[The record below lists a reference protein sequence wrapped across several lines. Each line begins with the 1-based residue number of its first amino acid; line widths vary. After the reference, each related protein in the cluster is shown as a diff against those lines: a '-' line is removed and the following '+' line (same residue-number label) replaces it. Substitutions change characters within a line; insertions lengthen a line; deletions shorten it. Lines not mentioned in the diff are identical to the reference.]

1 MQAKDEA
8 EGMKEAEP
16 SAVIEGEGQ
25 NLRAECGKVGWW
37 IVEQEEERPGER
49 ILLPH
54 KGGNTFHMQKKKK
67 THTNQS
73 VTLLE
78 YGPVFHLSCE
88 LWGGG

>member
-1 MQAKDEA
+1 MQAKNEA

-25 NLRAECGKVGWW
+25 NLHAECGKVGWW

-54 KGGNTFHMQKKKK
+54 KGGNTFHMQKEKKK
-67 THTNQS
+67 PHKPECDVARIWAS
-73 VTLLE
+73 L
-78 YGPVFHLSCE
+78 PSI
-88 LWGGG
+88 LWTVGRG